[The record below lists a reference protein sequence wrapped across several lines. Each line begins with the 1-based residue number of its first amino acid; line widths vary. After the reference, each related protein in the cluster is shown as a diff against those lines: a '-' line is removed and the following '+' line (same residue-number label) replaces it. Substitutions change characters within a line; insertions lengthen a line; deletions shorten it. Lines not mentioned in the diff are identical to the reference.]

1 MREKPQ
7 QQDIPGFLQFFRLG
21 YRIIPMTERTTQP
34 KLAVLIDAEN
44 AQYSIIENLLAE
56 IAKYGIA
63 STKRIYGDW
72 THPKLKGW
80 KDTLLKY
87 SMQPFQQF
95 EYTRGKNS
103 SDSALIIDAMDLLY
117 SENFDGFCIVS
128 SDSDFTR
135 LAARLREAGMTVYGF
150 GEKKTPEAF
159 RVACDKFIFT
169 EILREEYDEDEAKVS
184 AKQKNAAAE
193 LMRNTKIINLIRSAV
208 DACADDSGWA
218 YLGSIGQFIAKKSP
232 DFDSRNYGF
241 KKLVELLDAVKQYE
255 KDERTLNNAPG
266 KLIYFRKKKRKRR

>member
-1 MREKPQ
+1 MEEKH
-7 QQDIPGFLQFFRLG
+7 
-21 YRIIPMTERTTQP
+21 TQT

-44 AQYSIIENLLAE
+44 AQYSIIENLIAE
-56 IAKYGIA
+56 IAKFGIA

-87 SMQPFQQF
+87 SIQPFQQF
-95 EYTRGKNS
+95 EYTKGKNS

-117 SENFDGFCIVS
+117 SGNFDGFCIVS

-159 RVACDKFIFT
+159 RVACDKFVFT
-169 EILREEYDEDEAKVS
+169 EILRDDYDEDDDKQS
-184 AKQKNAAAE
+184 AKQKNAAE
-193 LMRNTKIINLIRSAV
+193 EIMRNTKIINLIRSAV

-218 YLGSIGQFIAKKSP
+218 YLGSIGQFIAKKTP
-232 DFDSRNYGF
+232 DFDSRTYGF
-241 KKLVELLDAVKQYE
+241 KKLAELLDATKQYE

-266 KLIYFRKKKRKRR
+266 KLIYFRRKRKRRR